1 MQHHLLI
8 CTLKFKGLQNPIQT
22 TMTTNYYLQVQQTI
36 DELYKELQE
45 ETDSN
50 KKHLIRSKI
59 YLLQRSKPIKQD

>member
-1 MQHHLLI
+1 
-8 CTLKFKGLQNPIQT
+8 
-22 TMTTNYYLQVQQTI
+22 MTTNYYLQVQQTI